1 MTDSRERARVADRRA
16 KRAALARRRAAG
28 ERQAV
33 LFFQEEDLAFL
44 DEIKVTTGSKSRSEA
59 MAALLAKVRD
69 VAIQFDQQTEG
80 NGVPG

>member
-1 MTDSRERARVADRRA
+1 MTDSLQRHREADRKA

-28 ERQAV
+28 QRQAV
-33 LFFQEEDLAFL
+33 LFFEEEDLAFL

-69 VAIQFDQQTEG
+69 LAPQFDQQQE

>member
-1 MTDSRERARVADRRA
+1 M
-16 KRAALARRRAAG
+16 
-28 ERQAV
+28 